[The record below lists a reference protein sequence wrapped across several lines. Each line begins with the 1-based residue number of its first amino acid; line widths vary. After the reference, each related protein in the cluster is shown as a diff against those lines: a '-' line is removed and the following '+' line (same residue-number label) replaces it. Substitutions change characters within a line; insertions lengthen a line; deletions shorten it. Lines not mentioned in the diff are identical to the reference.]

1 MISGPFYLIMVFFL
15 PETSAPT
22 ILYYE
27 AKRRREETGK
37 KDLVS
42 EAELKQ
48 RDLHV
53 GVLLWDALVKPWV
66 LNAKDPALGFT
77 TLYLGLTYGIFYSFF
92 EVSLMFPG
100 FLWSSMD
107 TDQKTQ
113 SLPMVYPTDF
123 GFSSTSTGLIFLA
136 VLPAGTIAF
145 IIQYFYLKY
154 RVFPAIFSGKFGEL
168 ENHLLPGVVAS
179 PLMPIGLFIY
189 AWTARAEHSH
199 WIAPT
204 IGFGLIIIGE
214 CSFDR
219 FICPISACF

>member
-1 MISGPFYLIMVFFL
+1 MISGPFYLIMAFFL

-53 GVLLWDALVKPWV
+53 GSLLWDALVKPWV

-92 EVSLMFPG
+92 EVSFIPPIFRVLERVLTKYDSPFP
-100 FLWSSMD
+100 WC
-107 TDQKTQ
+107 T
-113 SLPMVYPTDF
+113 LPILV
-123 GFSSTSTGLIFLA
+123 SA
-136 VLPAGTIAF
+136 VL
-145 IIQYFYLKY
+145 L
-154 RVFPAIFSGKFGEL
+154 RV
-168 ENHLLPGVVAS
+168 
-179 PLMPIGLFIY
+179 
-189 AWTARAEHSH
+189 
-199 WIAPT
+199 
-204 IGFGLIIIGE
+204 
-214 CSFDR
+214 
-219 FICPISACF
+219 